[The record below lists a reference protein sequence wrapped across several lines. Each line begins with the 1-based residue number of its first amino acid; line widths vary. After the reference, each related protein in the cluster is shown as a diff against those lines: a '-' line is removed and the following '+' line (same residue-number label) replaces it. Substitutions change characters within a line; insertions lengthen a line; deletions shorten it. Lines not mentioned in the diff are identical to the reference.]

1 MWKWTVES
9 SAAFNMSD
17 QLQQC
22 PSAWS
27 ELILTWHQLGIVVD
41 HLQLGEATQE
51 ILLYQSMIQ
60 LWKSHWLSTIYTS
73 LDSISNL
80 TH

>member
-9 SAAFNMSD
+9 SAAFSMSD

-22 PSAWS
+22 PSVWS

-51 ILLYQSMIQ
+51 ILLYQIND
-60 LWKSHWLSTIYTS
+60 TAVEES
-73 LDSISNL
+73 LVINYL
-80 TH
+80 Y